1 VRRTLDRSAPISL
14 SYYSIAADRLG
25 LANCRRCREPL
36 DLHQPIASQP
46 DQFLAT
52 CPECGVWYRVEVS
65 PGEGRAFVVQLPE
78 VADVRPLDPPS
89 KRSKSPEPPHP

>member
-1 VRRTLDRSAPISL
+1 VSRTLDRSAPISL

-36 DLHQPIASQP
+36 
-46 DQFLAT
+46 
-52 CPECGVWYRVEVS
+52 VEVS